1 MAGKWSLKPDKEL
14 MGYLGCDVGD
24 NPGKNVS
31 AKNNDN
37 KKKWAPKPSQELR
50 SYLDGAGKDVGT
62 PPAEPNPEF
71 GSKDYLK
78 AFDGWNERN
87 GLSNGIAVPKAYEMT
102 GECSPLPKTEMEIQ
116 ALLDLIP
123 EKSIDHAGVFISYIV
138 NEVYPY
144 DEIELRTRKPIGFLG
159 TKNASKKL
167 TIMGNAG
174 DHVGTSM
181 TGGELVIKG
190 NSGNDIGWCMDGG
203 KITVEGSAGWRVG
216 ENRSGGEIHLLGDF
230 ESIGDRRYDTSKT
243 VRKTGAVYHNGE
255 QIY

>member
-1 MAGKWSLKPDKEL
+1 MKKWNMEPDKDL
-14 MGYLGCDVGD
+14 MVYLGCETVD
-24 NPGKNVS
+24 NSGKNAI

-37 KKKWAPKPSQELR
+37 KKKWAPKPSQDMR
-50 SYLDGAGKDVGT
+50 SYLDGTGNVET
-62 PPAEPNPEF
+62 PPAEHNPEF
-71 GSKDYLK
+71 GAKDYLK
-78 AFDGWNERN
+78 ALNEWNERN
-87 GLSNGIAVPKAYEMT
+87 GLSNGIDVPKAYEMT
-102 GECSPLPKTEMEIQ
+102 GKCGPLPKTEMEIQ

-123 EKSIDHAGVFISYIV
+123 EKSANHAGVFISYIV

-144 DEIELRTRKPIGFLG
+144 DEIELRTNKPIGFLG

-167 TIMGNAG
+167 TIMGNVENN
-174 DHVGTSM
+174 VGTSM

-230 ESIGDRRYDTSKT
+230 KSIGDRCYDTSKT

>member
-1 MAGKWSLKPDKEL
+1 MMGKWSLKPDKEL
-14 MGYLGCDVGD
+14 LGYLGCDIGD
-24 NPGKNVS
+24 NSGKNVS
-31 AKNNDN
+31 AKNNSD

-50 SYLDGAGKDVGT
+50 SYLDGAGTVET
-62 PPAEPNPEF
+62 PPAEQNTEF
-71 GSKDYLK
+71 GAKDYLK
-78 AFDGWNERN
+78 AFNEWNERN
-87 GLSNGIAVPKAYEMT
+87 GLSNGIDVPKAYEMT
-102 GECSPLPKTEMEIQ
+102 GECSPLPKTETEIQ

-123 EKSIDHAGVFISYIV
+123 EKSANHAGVFISYIV
-138 NEVYPY
+138 NEVYTY
-144 DEIELRTRKPIGFLG
+144 DEIKLRTNKPIGFLG

-167 TIMGNAG
+167 TIMGNVENK
-174 DHVGTSM
+174 VGTSM

-230 ESIGDRRYDTSKT
+230 KSIGDRCYDTSKT
-243 VRKTGAVYHNGE
+243 GRKTGAVYHNGE

>member
-1 MAGKWSLKPDKEL
+1 
-14 MGYLGCDVGD
+14 MGYLGCETVDD
-24 NPGKNVS
+24 SGKNS
-31 AKNNDN
+31 TAKNNDN

-50 SYLDGAGKDVGT
+50 SYLDGAGNVE
-62 PPAEPNPEF
+62 PQPAEPNPEF

-78 AFDGWNERN
+78 AFDGWDERIETLWN
-87 GLSNGIAVPKAYEMT
+87 GNGIDVPKAYEMA

-123 EKSIDHAGVFISYIV
+123 ETSANHAGVFISYIV

-159 TKNASKKL
+159 TKHASKKL
-167 TIMGNAG
+167 TIMGHVG

-190 NSGNDIGWCMDGG
+190 NSGNDIGWCMHGG

-230 ESIGDRRYDTSKT
+230 ESIGDRCYDTS
-243 VRKTGAVYHNGE
+243 KTGAVYHNGE